1 MKRNWEGFN
10 TSAEFAE
17 VVRPILRFVGIKFE
31 TSGNGNAVHFEV
43 FVDNDE
49 FEVLYRDLLPMI
61 LDIKEFEDRAE
72 RGGEIIHV

>member
-10 TSAEFAE
+10 TSKAFAD
-17 VVRPILRFVGIKFE
+17 VVKAILKFSGIKYE
-31 TSGNGNAVHFEV
+31 PSENGELVHFEV
-43 FVDNDE
+43 FMDNDE
-49 FEVLYRDLLPMI
+49 FEVLYRDVLPVI